1 MLFPWMK
8 TCMQAKHYEHYHKSQ
23 WYSSSQLRVIQEE
36 KLFALLNHAAKNVP
50 YYRKILDASKLTS
63 SSSLEY
69 LTSIPILKRSL
80 LQDEFP
86 NHSSD
91 SSAGFTG
98 HIQSSGGTTGQPVK
112 YYLDDR
118 LKIIGKAIERRGDFE
133 WTHTRP
139 HCRKA
144 VLWGRAEKNRRF
156 PLLRG
161 FLNNRWKYHA
171 HKASENDLA
180 AIAKSLSIIRPE
192 LVMGYSS
199 MLGKMAEYLL
209 QKGSSNIHP
218 KAILATAEVLTEETR
233 ALAMQAFGCK
243 VYNRYASSEFGLI
256 ASECENGHLHIHA
269 ERLVLEI
276 IKNGKPAPPGEEGEI
291 VITDLDNY
299 AFPFLRYATGDIGA
313 ISPFPCSCGRG
324 LPILKKLSG
333 RTADYIK
340 TPSGISVLAVE
351 TFTAFRTVC
360 SDHEIKRVQIVQP
373 ALDTIVARLITGD
386 GYSTAMEDKIRSILF
401 ELCFDNTG
409 IKQIDFEYVKELVV
423 APSGKI
429 RFYISKLEGECG
441 NIDR

>member
-1 MLFPWMK
+1 MLFPWTKVRML
-8 TCMQAKHYEHYHKSQ
+8 ANHYDQYCKSQ
-23 WYSSSQLRVIQEE
+23 WYSPAQLQAMQEE

-69 LTSIPILKRSL
+69 LTSIPILNKSL

-86 NHSSD
+86 NLISD
-91 SSAGFTG
+91 GSAGYTG
-98 HIQSSGGTTGQPVK
+98 HIHASGGTTGQPVK

-133 WTHTRP
+133 WTNTSP
-139 HCRKA
+139 QCRKA
-144 VLWGRAEKNRRF
+144 ILWGRIDTKKRYF
-156 PLLRG
+156 PILRG
-161 FLNNRWKYHA
+161 FLNKQWKYYA
-171 HKASENDLA
+171 YKASESDLA
-180 AIAKSLSIIRPE
+180 FIAKSLSTVRPE
-192 LVMGYSS
+192 LIMGYSS
-199 MLGKMAEYLL
+199 SLGRMAEYLL
-209 QKGSSNIHP
+209 QKDNNDIRP

-233 ALAMQAFGCK
+233 ALAMQAFGCR

-256 ASECENGHLHIHA
+256 ASECEKDHLHIHT

-276 IKNGKPAPPGEEGEI
+276 IKDGKPAPPGEEGEI

-324 LPILKKLSG
+324 LPVLKKLSG

-386 GYSTAMEDKIRSILF
+386 GYSIAMEDKIRSILF

-409 IKQIDFEYVKELVV
+409 IKQIDFEYVKELEV
-423 APSGKI
+423 APSGKTT
-429 RFYISKLEGECG
+429 FYISRLEGE
-441 NIDR
+441 